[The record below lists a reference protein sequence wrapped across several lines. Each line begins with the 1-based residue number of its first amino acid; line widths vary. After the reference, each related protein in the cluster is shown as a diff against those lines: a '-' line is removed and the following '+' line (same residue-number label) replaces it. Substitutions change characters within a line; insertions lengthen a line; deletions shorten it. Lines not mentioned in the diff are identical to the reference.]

1 VSDFPIRAERVDP
14 IDRQTRKLIEDAERA
29 VAMHHADLT
38 EFARQILAGRKQRER
53 FFDPVLFSNP
63 AWDILLNLYLA
74 DAEGRSVDVLET
86 CAPPAAP
93 QGVALRWLAYLKQEE
108 MVIET
113 PDPAK
118 PGRTL
123 IRLSDQ
129 TRATVRAYLGS
140 LIDLGLGSE
149 CLMPNIPPLDG

>member
-38 EFARQILAGRKQRER
+38 LFARQILAGRKQRER

-63 AWDILLNLYLA
+63 AWDILLTLYLA
-74 DAEGRSVDVLET
+74 DAEGRALHTPES
-86 CAPPAAP
+86 CAPSTVP
-93 QGVALRWLAYLKQEE
+93 QGVVLRWLAYLKQEE

-113 PDPAK
+113 PDPAQT
-118 PGRTL
+118 GRTL
-123 IRLSDQ
+123 IGLSDQ
-129 TRATVRAYLGS
+129 ARATIGAYLGS
-140 LIDLGLGSE
+140 LVDLGLGSAR
-149 CLMPNIPPLDG
+149 LVPDD